1 MRIKGATFD
10 IGGVLYS
17 DEVFK
22 RAIFKA
28 LKSLGAQVNESEF
41 NQVYQDH
48 LISQNGSLRSKLCQT
63 FLGSL
68 ERKTELLERTNDF
81 WLFEKDDSYSDGLLE
96 ISKLKAAGIRIGIVA
111 NQPATIVES
120 LKRDGFLDLL
130 DFVGISALVGL
141 EKPQIEFFNLA
152 ISKLGLPASE
162 IIHVGNRIDNDVL
175 PAKKAG
181 MRTAW
186 VRRGEAN
193 PNPTA
198 QDLKEADLT
207 VESLVGI
214 SELILTI

>member
-1 MRIKGATFD
+1 MSIKGVTFD

-17 DEVFK
+17 DDVFK

-28 LKSLGAQVNESEF
+28 FKSLGAEVSEPEF
-41 NQVYQDH
+41 NRVYQDH

-68 ERKTELLERTNDF
+68 ERKPELLERTNDF
-81 WLFEKDDSYSDGLLE
+81 WLFEKGDVYSDGLLE
-96 ISKLKAAGIRIGIVA
+96 ISKLKAAGIRIGIIA
-111 NQPATIVES
+111 NQPATTVES
-120 LKRDGFLDLL
+120 LKRDGFLELI
-130 DFVGISALVGL
+130 DFVGISALVGM
-141 EKPQIEFFNLA
+141 EKPQVEFFKLA
-152 ISKLGLPASE
+152 ISKLALPASE

-198 QDLKEADLT
+198 QDLMEADLT
-207 VESLVGI
+207 TESLIGI
-214 SELILTI
+214 SELILNL